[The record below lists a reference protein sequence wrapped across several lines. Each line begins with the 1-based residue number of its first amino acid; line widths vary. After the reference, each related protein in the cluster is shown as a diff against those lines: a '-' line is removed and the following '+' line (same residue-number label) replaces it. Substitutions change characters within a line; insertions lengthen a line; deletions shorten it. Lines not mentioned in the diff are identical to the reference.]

1 MAQSN
6 WFFLQNV
13 PSDND
18 DMILLD
24 MLGDND
30 NDMLDTTFK

>member
-13 PSDND
+13 PSNDN
-18 DMILLD
+18 MILLD
-24 MLGDND
+24 MLDDND
-30 NDMLDTTFK
+30 NDM